1 MKYFNIKR
9 YKFSTIT
16 STLRSSLESIL
27 DFRKIIDVKKIFN
40 YFNIKRYKFS
50 TITRTLRSS
59 LESILDFRKIIDVKK
74 IFNYFNI
81 FVYISKKTIRYFDP
95 RKYNII
101 NTIKKINIKSN
112 RFLFYHLPVT
122 IIFFAF
128 LYIIIP
134 TFYMYEKSKIQ
145 TIICSNNNIK
155 CIVNGAV
162 VYNFFP
168 TPRLKVKNL
177 IINISSGNTK
187 LLVANDV
194 TLKLSIK
201 NLLAKDKHKI
211 KNIVLSDFES
221 IINLKKLNDY
231 NNIFKSKISYIPIAF
246 TKGKISLYDEKNYV
260 ASIADVDL
268 IINSLKSSFEAELK
282 GKFLNNNIIIHF
294 SNKIDDNKPNTEIEL
309 KIKGLNFYTKIGFLN
324 LNKIINNG
332 KFLIKK
338 DKNKISGIFDYKNNE
353 IIILKSN
360 VGNTFIDGKLIG
372 KIRFSPFFDFNL
384 ELDLNSI
391 NFTRLYNYFL
401 SLDENE
407 QKKLLKINNKIN
419 GKLNLSA
426 AKVYSKHNLV
436 KSFESRLKF
445 YNGNIKIEQFL
456 LNLGK
461 LGAADILGT
470 INNDI
475 ESSNFKFESNIFVD
489 NRKKFLSKFAIYD
502 KENLLSDLFIQ
513 GNFDFESI
521 RVSFYEIFGE
531 EKFRTEDIN
540 FIESEFNELMLEN
553 GFNDL
558 FNFKKLKVFLKSV
571 REEKN

>member
-40 YFNIKRYKFS
+40 YFNV
-50 TITRTLRSS
+50 L
-59 LESILDFRKIIDVKK
+59 
-74 IFNYFNI
+74 
-81 FVYISKKTIRYFDP
+81 VYISKKTIRYFDP
-95 RKYNII
+95 RRYNII
-101 NTIKKINIKSN
+101 NTIKKVNIKNN
-112 RFLFYHLPVT
+112 RFLFYHLPAT

-134 TFYMYEKSKIQ
+134 TFYKYEKSKIQ

-201 NLLAKDKHKI
+201 NLLAKDKHKV

-231 NNIFKSKISYIPIAF
+231 NNIFKGKISYIPITF
-246 TKGKISLYDEKNYV
+246 TQGKISLYDEKNYV

-268 IINSLKSSFEAELK
+268 IINLLKSSFEAELK

-294 SNKIDDNKPNTEIEL
+294 SNKIDDNKPNTQIEL
-309 KIKGLNFYTKIGFLN
+309 KMKGLNFYTKIGFLN

-338 DKNKISGIFDYKNNE
+338 NKNKISGIFDYKNNE

-426 AKVYSKHNLV
+426 EKVYSKHNLV

-456 LNLGK
+456 FNLGK

-475 ESSNFKFESNIFVD
+475 ESSGFKFESNIFVD
-489 NRKKFLSKFAIYD
+489 NRKKFLSKFGIYN

-521 RVSFYEIFGE
+521 RVSFYEISAE

-558 FNFKKLKVFLKSV
+558 FNFKKLKVFLKSA